1 MGVEGVVVELFD
13 GFGLPQ
19 AQGTHV
25 LGAVAG
31 NRNVV
36 GDGAHGQVGVGDDTG
51 ELLTAGDEGVAF
63 LHPRVRMLGLEAV
76 VEELLEQ
83 AVAVQDAVAAH
94 GQVQGGA
101 GVEEAGGEATE
112 ATITERGVRFLF
124 EDLTEV
130 EAVGGE
136 GFASLLDEAEVRQV
150 VQQGAA
156 HEELSGEVVFLTA
169 LGITLG
175 GGGPVVSDL
184 INDGSGQTLPHL
196 HQSRVFNGAP
206 GGRTH
211 VRGQRLRQIQ
221 RHMTSFFVSTP
232 SRQAASPG

>member
-1 MGVEGVVVELFD
+1 
-13 GFGLPQ
+13 
-19 AQGTHV
+19 
-25 LGAVAG
+25 
-31 NRNVV
+31 
-36 GDGAHGQVGVGDDTG
+36 
-51 ELLTAGDEGVAF
+51 
-63 LHPRVRMLGLEAV
+63 MLGLEAV

-83 AVAVQDAVAAH
+83 AVAVEDAVAAH

-101 GVEEAGGEATE
+101 GVEEAGGEAAE
-112 ATITERGVRFLF
+112 ATVAEGGVRFLF
-124 EDLTEV
+124 EDLAEV

-150 VQQGAA
+150 VEQGAA
-156 HEELSGEVVFLTA
+156 HEELGGEVVFLTA

-211 VRGQRLRQIQ
+211 MRGQRLRQIQ